1 MVNCYEL
8 LRVKPDADEATIR
21 KAYRSRSRELHP
33 DVNPSSTAASEFAAL
48 TSAVNTLLDPIAR
61 LKHDDYFS
69 LNKHVRNQDANA
81 KQKFSE
87 YQQQKASTLVNEWS
101 NDYGK
106 AMDMRQR
113 QRLDHVTKHK
123 KRMQRVV
130 IVAVISVTISVL
142 LAILFLTSIIALP

>member
-1 MVNCYEL
+1 MINCYEL

-33 DVNPSSTAASEFAAL
+33 DVNPSSTAADEFAAL

-61 LKHDDYFS
+61 LKHDDHFA

-87 YQQQKASTLVNEWS
+87 YQQQKASSLVNEWS

-113 QRLDHVTKHK
+113 QRLDHVAKHK

-130 IVAVISVTISVL
+130 IVAVISVAISVL
-142 LAILFLTSIIALP
+142 LGILFLTSIIALP